1 MKRRKVEMRV
11 RLSTQ
16 GVDWYVYGSMDNNEK
31 WVQCDVC
38 GAWWDLKSACVN
50 EENVAETRFTC
61 DNC

>member
-1 MKRRKVEMRV
+1 MRV

-38 GAWWDLKSACVN
+38 GAWWDLKSACVD